1 MLSTGYESYL
11 VTTLAMPLKKRF
23 LSCFVWKSTI
33 GQSDA
38 SGWTIYCAETFTY
51 SSCISKHHEIMDSMR
66 IFSKNALTYRGQ
78 PFYHTS
84 KDEVYPAT
92 TNDGKLPIF
101 RVIIVQ
107 QNTRNKILPKI
118 QIHISGAVIGN
129 GQNICSF
136 QGTKPWNL

>member
-1 MLSTGYESYL
+1 MLSTGFIVQKLSLIPPGCSAGIWAGILFTKWYEGRS
-11 VTTLAMPLKKRF
+11 
-23 LSCFVWKSTI
+23 
-33 GQSDA
+33 
-38 SGWTIYCAETFTY
+38 
-51 SSCISKHHEIMDSMR
+51 ISKHHEIMDSMR